1 MSNGRPAITITAN
14 SMIHAQAATLTQQ
27 QKVEIHAWAD
37 RVQAAREARGEMD
50 ARPNKFSVPV
60 RDSIGVLIGHVVYP
74 T

>member
-1 MSNGRPAITITAN
+1 MSNGRPNITISSN
-14 SMIHAQAATLTQQ
+14 SMIHAQATRLTAA
-27 QKVEIHAWAD
+27 QKVQIHAWAD

-60 RDSIGVLIGHVVYP
+60 RDSIGALIGHVVYP